1 MKELKRLVAS
11 LKLLG
16 VVAKI
21 ENTEIETLPNGT
33 KVETFEAVIRKDNCM
48 WYVFIDTSEENETRF
63 EIHFY
68 LNDTCVY
75 DQTYCN
81 SIFDTAKQI
90 KKTAVGKLKT
100 CILKRDWE
108 RHKLLTF

>member
-1 MKELKRLVAS
+1 MKELKKLVAS

-16 VVAKI
+16 LTAEIDKQ
-21 ENTEIETLPNGT
+21 EIETLPNGI
-33 KVETFEAVIRKDNCM
+33 KIETFEAVIRKGNCM
-48 WYVFIDTSEENETRF
+48 WYVFMDTSEENETRF

-75 DQTYCN
+75 DQTYYN

-90 KKTAVGKLKT
+90 FVDL
-100 CILKRDWE
+100 E
-108 RHKLLTF
+108 LTESK

>member
-33 KVETFEAVIRKDNCM
+33 KVETSEAVIRKDNCM
-48 WYVFIDTSEENETRF
+48 WYVFMDTSEIETRF
-63 EIHFY
+63 EVHFY
-68 LNDTCVY
+68 LNDNCVY
-75 DQTYCN
+75 DQVYYN
-81 SIFDTAKQI
+81 SIFGVAKQI
-90 KKTAVGKLKT
+90 FVDL
-100 CILKRDWE
+100 E
-108 RHKLLTF
+108 LTESK

>member
-1 MKELKRLVAS
+1 MKELKKLVAS

-16 VVAKI
+16 LTAEIDKQ
-21 ENTEIETLPNGT
+21 EIETLPNGI
-33 KVETFEAVIRKDNCM
+33 KIETFEAVIRKGNCM
-48 WYVFIDTSEENETRF
+48 WYVFMDTSEENETRF

-90 KKTAVGKLKT
+90 FVDL
-100 CILKRDWE
+100 E
-108 RHKLLTF
+108 LTESK

>member
-33 KVETFEAVIRKDNCM
+33 KVDGNGTN
-48 WYVFIDTSEENETRF
+48 Y
-63 EIHFY
+63 
-68 LNDTCVY
+68 
-75 DQTYCN
+75 
-81 SIFDTAKQI
+81 
-90 KKTAVGKLKT
+90 
-100 CILKRDWE
+100 
-108 RHKLLTF
+108 

>member
-33 KVETFEAVIRKDNCM
+33 KVETFEAVSAKIIVCG
-48 WYVFIDTSEENETRF
+48 
-63 EIHFY
+63 
-68 LNDTCVY
+68 TCLLIL
-75 DQTYCN
+75 Q
-81 SIFDTAKQI
+81 
-90 KKTAVGKLKT
+90 KKMKHALKS
-100 CILKRDWE
+100 
-108 RHKLLTF
+108 TFT